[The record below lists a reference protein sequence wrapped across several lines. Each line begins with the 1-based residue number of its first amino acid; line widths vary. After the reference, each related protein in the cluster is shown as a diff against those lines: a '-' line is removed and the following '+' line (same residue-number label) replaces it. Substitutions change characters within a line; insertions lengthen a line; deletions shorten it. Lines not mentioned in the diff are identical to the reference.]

1 MTTDRNRPALL
12 ALLAGAALAALTAVS
27 TAQGPTA
34 PPKGVANPAT
44 SAEVFATPL
53 ARSALRE
60 RAIALVV
67 EATQSDSPLLRANGI
82 EALQPVPT
90 RVEPIA
96 RAALTDANFGV
107 RYTAVMTIAELKL
120 CESAPLVRPLL
131 ADREPVVVGAAILA
145 LERCGADP
153 DPSPLAAL
161 LFSSVPRE
169 RSIGA
174 VLLGEMGDPSAIP
187 MLKAAVKVGDGVG
200 LPVEHRLLQI
210 QIAEAMARLGDTDAL
225 QAVRAA
231 LYPGSDEEYEA
242 AVLAAQILGEMKDRA
257 AVREL
262 VTRIDERADQN
273 YSTPPELRLAA
284 AGALAKMG
292 YRDGAYVAEQYSGSE
307 FAPQRAQ
314 AAYVFGET
322 VGPEGLGRL
331 ELMMDDQDPQVQLA
345 AAAAIIKVVDRIA
358 RQGR

>member
-1 MTTDRNRPALL
+1 MTTHRTRPAIFI
-12 ALLAGAALAALTAVS
+12 LLAGAALAMLAPAAL
-27 TAQGPTA
+27 AQTSSS
-34 PPKGVANPAT
+34 PPKGVADPAE
-44 SAEVFATPL
+44 SAKVFADPL

-67 EATQSDSPLLRANGI
+67 EATRSDSPLLRANGI
-82 EALQPVPT
+82 EALQPLPT

-96 RAALTDANFGV
+96 RAALTDLNYGV
-107 RYTAVMTIAELKL
+107 RYTAAMTIAELKL
-120 CESAPLVRPLL
+120 CESTPMVRPLL
-131 ADREPVVVGAAILA
+131 GDAEPAVQAAAILA
-145 LERCGADP
+145 LQRCGAEVDP
-153 DPSPLAAL
+153 TPLAQL
-161 LFSSVPRE
+161 LFSPEPRK

-174 VLLGEMGDPSAIP
+174 FIIGEMGDPSAIP
-187 MLKAAVKVGDGVG
+187 MLRAAAKGGAGVG
-200 LPVEHRLLQI
+200 LPVEHRLLQM
-210 QIAEAMARLGDTDAL
+210 QIAEAMAKLGDSEAL

-231 LYPGSDEEYEA
+231 LYPGADEEYEV

-262 VTRIDERADQN
+262 VNRIDERTGDQ

-292 YRDGAYVAEQYSGSE
+292 YRDGAYVAEQCAVSE
-307 FAPQRAQ
+307 FPPLRAQ

-322 VGPEGLGRL
+322 VGEEGLGRL
-331 ELMMDDQDPQVQLA
+331 QTLMDDQDPQVQLA
-345 AAAAIIKVVDRIA
+345 AAAAVIKVADRLA